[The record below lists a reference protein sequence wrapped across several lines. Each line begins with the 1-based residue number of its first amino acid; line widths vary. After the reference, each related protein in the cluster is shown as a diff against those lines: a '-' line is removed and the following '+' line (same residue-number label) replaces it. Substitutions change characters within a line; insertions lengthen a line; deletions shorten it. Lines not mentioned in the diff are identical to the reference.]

1 MAIRTASTT
10 ARSSSY
16 STQRAPQK
24 SSSAQCS
31 SSTQRASTPTQS
43 KQTSSAPKRDT
54 FTRSAQTAKSGTN
67 SKSSQT
73 RTSTAKTA
81 GSNIAAKT
89 KPESSA
95 CKTKRDSF
103 TSSLKTEKS
112 NDIPKS
118 QKQKNKYNTYNGYG
132 PFKLELYEKDK
143 DGKKLK
149 TYHVPYCDNEVDI
162 TKGKVT
168 FLKPDSESKFGYI
181 EYNGEKYAVQ
191 YNELEEG
198 KQAMFDV
205 YTEIKHLQVP
215 DSGLKFDWLS
225 GFAATSLEE
234 VPSRSFKDKAGN
246 ILQSNSKNLKND
258 EIALDNHSSKNV
270 LANLGLNA
278 LGFIQKGLKRDKYD
292 VMLMKNNS
300 DKKIAAITYSQ
311 DYLDVGNDGI
321 VKRCTSPLKILAVDK
336 NGKLYDVNNHGRK
349 KSSLGK
355 RK

>member
-1 MAIRTASTT
+1 
-10 ARSSSY
+10 
-16 STQRAPQK
+16 
-24 SSSAQCS
+24 
-31 SSTQRASTPTQS
+31 
-43 KQTSSAPKRDT
+43 
-54 FTRSAQTAKSGTN
+54 
-67 SKSSQT
+67 
-73 RTSTAKTA
+73 
-81 GSNIAAKT
+81 
-89 KPESSA
+89 
-95 CKTKRDSF
+95 
-103 TSSLKTEKS
+103 
-112 NDIPKS
+112 
-118 QKQKNKYNTYNGYG
+118 
-132 PFKLELYEKDK
+132 
-143 DGKKLK
+143 
-149 TYHVPYCDNEVDI
+149 
-162 TKGKVT
+162 
-168 FLKPDSESKFGYI
+168 
-181 EYNGEKYAVQ
+181 
-191 YNELEEG
+191 
-198 KQAMFDV
+198 MFDV

-278 LGFIQKGLKRDKYD
+278 LGFMQKGLKRDKYD